1 MTLNNRI
8 ENQKRSQMKHDMYS
22 NKQQQIKKQ
31 TKIKRAL
38 TKSVILFFSLN
49 ELRIY
54 IEQNKRR
61 TQI

>member
-38 TKSVILFFSLN
+38 TKRVILFFSLN